1 MSAVE
6 SLILETTS
14 TSVTVQLVPL
24 RARVGRLEVL
34 VCRGDGGGSFPMGA
48 PRSDADLAEEA
59 GRFGKQR
66 IGLDGTVVQLG
77 AFGYCDD
84 GIDVV
89 YTYLC
94 PPLEPGT
101 PNRNGTLPGGSWV
114 DVRSARLG
122 PGARRVLDAAMVKLE
137 FDVEHGMA
145 GFWLV
150 RDEFTVSELRKVHQ
164 SVRGVE
170 LDPSNFRKRVTR
182 WVDDGLVEELE
193 RLRPTAT
200 RPARLYK
207 LRS

>member
-14 TSVTVQLVPL
+14 TSVTIQLVPL

-34 VCRGDGGGSFPMGA
+34 VCRGEGGLSFPMGA
-48 PRSDADLAEEA
+48 PDARAELSQEA
-59 GRFGKQR
+59 VRFGNEQ

-77 AFGYCDD
+77 AFGCCAD
-84 GIDVV
+84 GVDVV
-89 YTYLC
+89 YVYLV
-94 PPLEPGT
+94 PPTEPGRA
-101 PNRNGTLPGGSWV
+101 NRNGNLPGGTWV
-114 DVRSARLG
+114 DIRSVQVAPSAR
-122 PGARRVLDAAMVKLE
+122 RILDSAMVKLE

-145 GFWLV
+145 GFGLV
-150 RDEFTVSELRKVHQ
+150 REEFTVSELRRVHQ

-182 WVDDGLVEELE
+182 WVDDGLVEELP